1 MQTPH
6 GYRDAG
12 TQMSRCKDAVHGNIS
27 CQLCNHRGSSSATA
41 AHHLHHTMTCATPH
55 RTQRTSSSINLPQK
69 RITQSPSPRSRAW
82 NKRAGLCK
90 LRQHELLDFVVKNIR
105 PPHQRSITHT
115 NTPASSAAQLMWAKR
130 NTCTLYPCRK
140 QAQHT

>member
-12 TQMSRCKDAVHGNIS
+12 TQISGCKDAAHGNIS

-41 AHHLHHTMTCATPH
+41 AHHLHHTLTCATPH
-55 RTQRTSSSINLPQK
+55 RTQRTNSTINLPQK
-69 RITQSPSPRSRAW
+69 CITQFPSPRSRAW

-90 LRQHELLDFVVKNIR
+90 LRHHELDFVVKNIR
-105 PPHQRSITHT
+105 RPLQRAITHT

-130 NTCTLYPCRK
+130 NTCALYPCRK